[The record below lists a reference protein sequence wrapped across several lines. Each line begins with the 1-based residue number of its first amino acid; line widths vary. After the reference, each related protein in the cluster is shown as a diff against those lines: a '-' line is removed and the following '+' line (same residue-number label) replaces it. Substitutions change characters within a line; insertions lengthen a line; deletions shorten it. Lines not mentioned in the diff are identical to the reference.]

1 MLSEEMF
8 KRLEDIPLIDKY
20 EAYQLLDDDWT
31 EIAVD
36 LEIIQ
41 TEGTEAIKKVDP
53 LMVTKRRVER
63 NRKYRMDGKDIL
75 FLLNWFKI
83 QYYWKKKKE

>member
-1 MLSEEMF
+1 
-8 KRLEDIPLIDKY
+8 LEDIPLIDKY

-41 TEGTEAIKKVDP
+41 TEGTEAIIY
-53 LMVTKRRVER
+53 
-63 NRKYRMDGKDIL
+63 N
-75 FLLNWFKI
+75 
-83 QYYWKKKKE
+83 